1 MKNENKE
8 NTQYLQSL
16 PSDKVADIAV
26 QSFGIILN
34 GKGKISGKQFVK
46 AIRKFLNIHL
56 ITSPYTR
63 KGFKIIKEAVIKH
76 IEEIEVIDGLS
87 RIRYTKDKN

>member
-16 PSDKVADIAV
+16 TSDKVADIAV

-34 GKGKISGKQFVK
+34 GKGRFSGQQFVK
-46 AIRKFLNIHL
+46 EIRKFLNIHL

-63 KGFKIIKEAVIKH
+63 KGFKIIKAAVIKH
-76 IEEIEVIDGLS
+76 IDEIEVIDGLS
-87 RIRYTKDKN
+87 RIRYSKDK

>member
-1 MKNENKE
+1 MKNKNKE

-16 PSDKVADIAV
+16 TSDKVADIAV

-34 GKGKISGKQFVK
+34 SKGRFSGKQFVK
-46 AIRKFLNIHL
+46 EIRKFLNIHL
-56 ITSPYTR
+56 ITSTYTR
-63 KGFKIIKEAVIKH
+63 KGFKIIKAAVIKH

-87 RIRYTKDKN
+87 RIRYTKNE